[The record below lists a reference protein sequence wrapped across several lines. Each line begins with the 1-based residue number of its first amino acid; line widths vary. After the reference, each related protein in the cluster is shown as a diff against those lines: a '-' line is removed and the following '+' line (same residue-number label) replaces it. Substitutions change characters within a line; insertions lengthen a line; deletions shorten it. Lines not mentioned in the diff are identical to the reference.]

1 MSRGPRRSWSAV
13 TASLLTAMALAG
25 CSSDEGDRTVEAGGG
40 GPQVSTADGKP
51 IVIGLPESDAGN
63 GFNQHHYG
71 DAMTAWASDLNAA
84 GGIGGRPVELVR
96 CNDQGTPDGATACM
110 REQVQNEDIVLGT
123 GFSPHAPLITGP
135 GFLAAGIP
143 WLAAAGNSGGDL
155 DGTGSTMCV
164 VPTAIA
170 TYQALPT
177 YAIEEL
183 DVERVSIMR
192 VDTPRLALMEQEA
205 IQSTE
210 AAGGTVVT
218 KAAIPL
224 STADF
229 SPQVQQAIE
238 ADADLIVVATTIPTA
253 QKIMETAASLG
264 YQGVIGLSGGHY
276 DATTQEIVRRLEGS
290 GITFIH
296 DAAFPDYRSDD
307 EDVTEYRE
315 SLERHGY
322 EDNLGN
328 DQGAGGWA
336 SGKYL
341 QKIFEYLGPDN
352 ITRESVME
360 ALTTQTFDEV
370 SLFEGPVGAANGT
383 EAFPALGYIRTH
395 IVTLDADGQK
405 WADEPIDLRDL
416 TEALRWP

>member
-1 MSRGPRRSWSAV
+1 MSRGTSRGRSLVTVALLATMAV
-13 TASLLTAMALAG
+13 AG
-25 CSSDEGDRTVEAGGG
+25 CSSDDSASDDAGSS
-40 GPQVSTADGKP
+40 GPQPSTADGEP
-51 IVIGLPESDAGN
+51 IVIGLPESDEGN
-63 GFNQHHYG
+63 GFNQYHYG

-84 GGIGGRPVELVR
+84 GGIGGRPIELVR

-110 REQVQNEDIVLGT
+110 REQVQNEDILLGT
-123 GFSPHAPLITGP
+123 GFSPYSSAITGP

-143 WLAAAGNSGGDL
+143 WLAAAGNSAADL

-170 TYQALPT
+170 TYQAIPT
-177 YAIEEL
+177 HAIDQL
-183 DVERVSIMR
+183 DVERVSLMR
-192 VDTPRLALMEQEA
+192 LDVPQLALVEQEVVE
-205 IQSTE
+205 STK
-210 AAGGTVVT
+210 AAGGELVT

-238 ADADLIVVATTIPTA
+238 ADTDLIVIATTVPAA
-253 QKIMETAASLG
+253 QKIIETAGSLG
-264 YQGVIGLSGGHY
+264 YQGVIGLSGGYY
-276 DATTQEIVRRLEGS
+276 DATLQDIVTGLEGS

-296 DAAFPDYRSDD
+296 DAAFPDYRSDA

-352 ITRESVME
+352 ISRESVSE
-360 ALTTQTFDEV
+360 ALKTQTFDEV
-370 SLFEGPVGAANGT
+370 PMFDGPVGAANAT
-383 EAFPALGYIRTH
+383 ESFPALGYIRTY
-395 IVTLDADGQK
+395 IVTIDSDGQEF
-405 WADEPIDLRDL
+405 ADESIDLGPL
-416 TEALRWP
+416 TANLRP